1 MRLSQI
7 YCNRPN
13 EFGPIRFN
21 PGVNVVLGEIRL
33 PENRDKDT
41 HNLGKTTLALLLN
54 YCLLRKRSREFF
66 LFKQEH
72 LFSGFIFFLELET
85 LTGEFLTIRRS
96 VDNNTRIAFKRHA
109 EPLENLIDLEDA
121 DWDHMDIPFE
131 RAKQILDGLL
141 DLRAIKPWD
150 YRLPVSYALR
160 TQRDFNDVFQLD
172 KFRGSHADWKP
183 YIAQLLG
190 LDAVLVRTNYDITG
204 QIAALESEISALRSE
219 LLGLDG
225 GVDAVEGL
233 LTLKVEEADS
243 LNARITEFDFR
254 LADSQ
259 VNKELV
265 DELDQAIAT
274 ANQQRYYRSAN
285 REKITQSLQQHD
297 VLFDPGSAAQ
307 LFKEAG
313 QVFPGQLHK
322 AYDDLIRFNRA
333 ITDERRG
340 YLAEELKVLDT
351 EARALESRLSD
362 LNQRRNEA
370 LAFLRDTDSMHKYRQ
385 LNQTL
390 VGMRTEIERLTTQRD
405 AYLRLREKDR
415 ARIRLQAQRDQIR
428 QQLEDDI
435 EAQAQTKGRYQTIR
449 KYVNEITREV
459 VDRNALVSTRL
470 NQQGNIEFAAEYLGA
485 DGRPSS
491 EDQGKSYRQLLCAAF
506 DLAVARALLDA
517 PYIRFLYHDGLLE
530 GLDNRKK
537 RNLIDTLRRFAGY
550 GIQQIV
556 TIIDSD
562 LPVSDNGE
570 RLGFLPGEVI
580 LTLHDE
586 GPQGRLFRIAEW

>member
-1 MRLSQI
+1 MRLSQV
-7 YCNRPN
+7 YCNFP
-13 EFGPIRFN
+13 EAFGPIRFN
-21 PGVNVVLGEIRL
+21 PGVNIVLGEIRV

-54 YCLLRKRSREFF
+54 YCLLRKRTKEFF
-66 LFKQEH
+66 LFKQEQ
-72 LFSGFIFFLELET
+72 LFGNFVFFLEIET
-85 LTGEFLTIRRS
+85 LAGEFLTIRRS
-96 VDNNTRIAFKRHA
+96 VDNNTRIAFKRHP
-109 EPLENLIDLEDA
+109 EPLRNLVDLNDT
-121 DWDHMDIPFE
+121 DWDHIDIPFE
-131 RAKQILDGLL
+131 RAKQILDGIL
-141 DLRAIKPWD
+141 DLRAVKPWN
-150 YRLPVSYALR
+150 YRLPVGYALR

-172 KFRGSHADWKP
+172 KFRRLHADWKP

-190 LDAVLVRTNYDITG
+190 LDAGLVQSSYDLTR
-204 QIAALESEISALRSE
+204 QIDELESGISTLRGE
-219 LLGLDG
+219 LVGFDGGLDT
-225 GVDAVEGL
+225 VEGL
-233 LTLKVEEADS
+233 LTLKTEEAD
-243 LNARITEFDFR
+243 LLDARIEEFDFR

-265 DELDQAIAT
+265 DELDQAIAAT
-274 ANQQRYYRSAN
+274 NQQRYYLSAN
-285 REKITQSLQQHD
+285 RDKITRSLEQHRI
-297 VLFDPGSAAQ
+297 LFDPESAAH
-307 LFKEAG
+307 LFEEAG
-313 QVFPGQLHK
+313 QVFPGQIHK

-340 YLAEELKVLDT
+340 YLAEELKTLDE
-351 EARALESRLSD
+351 EAQTLETRLTD
-362 LNQRRNEA
+362 LNQQRTKA
-370 LAFLRDTDSMHKYRQ
+370 LAFLSDTDSMHKFRQ

-390 VGMRTEIERLTTQRD
+390 VGLRTEIERLTTQRD
-405 AYLRLREKDR
+405 AYLRLRDKERKR
-415 ARIRLQAQRDQIR
+415 TQLQTQRDQMR
-428 QQLEDDI
+428 QQLEDNI
-435 EAQAQTKGRYQTIR
+435 EAQAQADGRYQSIR

-459 VDRNALVSTRL
+459 LDRRALISTQL
-470 NQQGNIEFAAEYLGA
+470 NQQGNIEFSAEYLGA

-491 EDQGKSYRQLLCAAF
+491 EDQGKSYRQVLCAAF

-537 RNLIDTLRRFAGY
+537 LNLIETVRRFAGY

-562 LPVSDNGE
+562 LPVGNNGE

-586 GPQGRLFRIAEW
+586 GQGGRLFRMEEW

>member
-7 YCNRPN
+7 YCNLP
-13 EFGPIRFN
+13 EAFGPIRFN

-54 YCLLRKRSREFF
+54 YCLLRKRSKEFF

-72 LFSGFIFFLELET
+72 LFSGFIFFLEIET
-85 LTGEFLTIRRS
+85 LTGGFLTIRRS
-96 VDNNTRIAFKRHA
+96 VQNNTRIAFKRHA
-109 EPLENLIDLEDA
+109 EPLKNLVNLADT
-121 DWDHMDIPFE
+121 DWDHADIPFE
-131 RAKQILDGLL
+131 RAKQILDGIL
-141 DLRAIKPWD
+141 DLRAVKPWD
-150 YRLPVSYALR
+150 YRRPVGYALR

-172 KFRGSHADWKP
+172 KFRRSHADWKP

-190 LDAVLVRTNYDITG
+190 LNASLVQTNFDLTRQIDELENAITVLRG
-204 QIAALESEISALRSE
+204 E
-219 LLGLDG
+219 LAGLDG
-225 GVDAVEGL
+225 GLDAVEGL
-233 LTLKVEEADS
+233 LTLKVEEADR
-243 LNARITEFDFR
+243 LATLIEDFDFH

-265 DELDQAIAT
+265 DNLDQAIAA
-274 ANQQRYYRSAN
+274 ANQERYYLSTN
-285 REKITQSLQQHD
+285 RDKITHSLEQHTI
-297 VLFDPGSAAQ
+297 LFDPKSATQ
-307 LFKEAG
+307 LFEEAG
-313 QVFPGQLHK
+313 QVFPEQLHK
-322 AYDDLIRFNRA
+322 TYDDLIRFNRA
-333 ITDERRG
+333 ISDERRG
-340 YLAEELKVLDT
+340 YLAEELK
-351 EARALESRLSD
+351 ALEIESQALEARLSD
-362 LNQRRNEA
+362 LNQRRKQA
-370 LAFLRDTDSMHKYRQ
+370 LAFLRDTDSMHKYRR

-390 VGMRTEIERLTTQRD
+390 VGIRTEIERLTSQRD
-405 AYLRLREKDR
+405 AYLRLRDKDR
-415 ARIRLQAQRDQIR
+415 KRIHLQAQRDQIR

-435 EAQAQTKGRYQTIR
+435 EAQARTVGRYQTIR

-459 VDRNALVSTRL
+459 LDRHALISTRL

-506 DLAVARALLDA
+506 DLAVARALLNA

-537 RNLIDTLRRFAGY
+537 LNLIDTIRRYAGY

-562 LPVSDNGE
+562 LPVGDNGE
-570 RLGFLPGEVI
+570 CLGFRPGEVI

-586 GPQGRLFRIAEW
+586 GQRGRLFRMEEW